1 VLEEAIPSEM
11 ISLADLATLGVRELS
26 YRYDLGDCWDH
37 EITMEKVLPPGEV
50 TRPECLAGRG
60 TTPAEDGGDWDE
72 DDDGNR
78 VPAAEPE
85 PGHVYDLA
93 RINRALARVID
104 EPDETG
110 DPAQ

>member
-1 VLEEAIPSEM
+1 V
-11 ISLADLATLGVRELS
+11 
-26 YRYDLGDCWDH
+26 
-37 EITMEKVLPPGEV
+37 EKTLPPGEV
-50 TRPECLAGRG
+50 TRPECLASRG

-72 DDDGNR
+72 DDDGNL

-93 RINRALARVID
+93 RINRALARVIA

>member
-1 VLEEAIPSEM
+1 
-11 ISLADLATLGVRELS
+11 
-26 YRYDLGDCWDH
+26 
-37 EITMEKVLPPGEV
+37 MEKVLPPGEV

-85 PGHVYDLA
+85 PRHVYDLA
-93 RINRALARVID
+93 RINHALARVTD
-104 EPDETG
+104 EPDETS